1 MISNLQGE
9 GTSFHE
15 GGSYFISR
23 QNGSQLGT
31 HLLIDANETEV
42 DKKNP
47 KFLTVMS
54 HSHSDAKYNISS
66 PPGMDVPSPFFLV
79 GHFKFLDAILDP
91 QHW

>member
-1 MISNLQGE
+1 MLSNLQGE

-15 GGSYFISR
+15 GGLYFTSC

-47 KFLTVMS
+47 KVLTVMP
-54 HSHSDAKYNISS
+54 HSHSDAKYNLS
-66 PPGMDVPSPFFLV
+66 PPPPPLYGCSLSFFSC
-79 GHFKFLDAILDP
+79 
-91 QHW
+91 